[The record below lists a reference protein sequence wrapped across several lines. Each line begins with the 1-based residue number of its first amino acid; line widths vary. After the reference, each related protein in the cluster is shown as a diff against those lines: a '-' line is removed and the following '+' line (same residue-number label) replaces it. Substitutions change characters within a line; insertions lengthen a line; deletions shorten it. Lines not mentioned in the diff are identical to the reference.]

1 MADNSSQNG
10 NSFNA
15 ENQENNNENKNVDSL
30 QENKKNIFIKILDW
44 SKRSFL
50 RLADY
55 KFKITPLKIILLL
68 IKIILLYIVIVIIWQ
83 IIAYFLYFIQLDIEY
98 KREKRKAE
106 KIFKNNPQ
114 SKNIDN
120 LLEYK
125 IFPAIVKLSENKIL
139 RIGGNITKITKD
151 KQGSSYST
159 WQSNTAEIYNPS
171 TRTSKKIDNMNY
183 QRGSSLK
190 TILLDN
196 GKVLILGGDGRI
208 LQKNGE
214 YKYYDF
220 IKEIE
225 IFDPVAEKFLV
236 VDKLSYNVPQG
247 KLFVTKLPDKKVL
260 IIGENKYSIF
270 DAKINKIIKNGQTPF
285 ESWYGNTG
293 VLLNNGNVILTGR
306 FFIKNKTGSKIMKS
320 CYLYNPISDRFK
332 LGPDM
337 PIIKTSPEPTKL
349 KNGNVVYTGGFSKD
363 IDYTTD
369 GESCLVQ
376 MYDYKNNKFKII
388 GKLLENRLDT
398 KPILLPN
405 NKIYIIGTNNISKE
419 LVPGLFFM
427 LKSREV
433 AAYPNV
439 TCEIYDI
446 NKNFS
451 EKTDI
456 CPISKLNYYQPI
468 ILQDN
473 KILVFAELNLIN
485 ENETYTSQVEI
496 LNIGKISNDV
506 KSVGWV

>member
-1 MADNSSQNG
+1 MT
-10 NSFNA
+10 
-15 ENQENNNENKNVDSL
+15 ENNQDDN
-30 QENKKNIFIKILDW
+30 KNIFVKIADW
-44 SKRSFL
+44 CKRSFL
-50 RLADY
+50 HPTNY

-68 IKIILLYIVIVIIWQ
+68 IKIILLYIVIAIIWQ

-98 KREKRKAE
+98 KMEKRKAE

-125 IFPAIVKLSENKIL
+125 IFPAVIKISEDKIL
-139 RIGGNITKITKD
+139 RIGGDITKITKD
-151 KQGSSYST
+151 KNCTSYSLC
-159 WQSNTAEIYNPS
+159 QSNTAEIYNPV
-171 TRTSKKIDNMNY
+171 TRTSRKIKCMNY

-190 TILLDN
+190 AILLDN
-196 GKVLILGGDGRI
+196 GKVLILGGNGRI
-208 LQKNGE
+208 SLKNGE
-214 YKYYDF
+214 YKYCDF

-225 IFDPVAEKFLV
+225 IFDPVSEKFFI
-236 VDKLSYNVPQG
+236 VDKLNYNINKG
-247 KLFVTKLPDKKVL
+247 KLCVVKLQDNKVL
-260 IIGENKYSIF
+260 ILGENKYSIF
-270 DAKINKIIKNGQTPF
+270 DAKINKIVKNGQTPF

-320 CYLYNPISDRFK
+320 CYLYNTISDRFK

-349 KNGNVVYTGGFSKD
+349 KNGNVVYTGGFSQD
-363 IDYTTD
+363 IDYTID

-405 NKIYIIGTNNISKE
+405 NNIYIIGTNNISKK

-456 CPISKLNYYQPI
+456 CPIIKMNYYQPI
-468 ILQDN
+468 MMQNN
-473 KILVFAELNLIN
+473 KILIFSELNLIN
-485 ENETYTSQVEI
+485 EDEKKSYTSQVEI
-496 LNIGKISNDV
+496 LNIGEISNDI
-506 KSVGWV
+506 K